1 MPATTYPS
9 RRLATWFLVGVLVL
23 TLGVSMGG
31 TMPVV
36 AQNQPRTTVGRVT
49 LVAEPGSGI
58 DIDQIAAAHGDT
70 ITTAWPQLTALFGT
84 EPSLPLTITFVNA
97 TNPEMLAGLRW
108 VTDEAWVSPNGA
120 TAVIVAGP
128 FLALTPIEAGNV
140 LRNVTSRGFIHD
152 ASGGNIPP
160 GLMDGIARYIETPV
174 VARQA
179 RLGSLVQGL
188 DQAGTVPGWD
198 PIMRGAVPGLSQ
210 EVRTATAYAVTAF
223 LVDRYGVAQLRGFV
237 RGFADTPDWGEN
249 ATIVYGQ
256 AASDLESAWA
266 QFLPRWFASGWRENA
281 VSAFDLSRAEALF
294 ARGAYEAAAAEAER
308 SQRLFLDLDDQV
320 GLSQVETLLALC
332 AIGLQ
337 ADSIMTETQ
346 AALESHDYETALLLL
361 GNAED
366 LYALLPEE
374 HRPGGIIDEYRRLA
388 ETGLAANAD
397 LAEANRL
404 QNDWLQVTT
413 ARDQAIAAGNGYAY
427 LGNGDGRAA
436 AEAVVDGI
444 DTRIRRMVFVLS
456 ALVVALAAWLATW
469 TWLHA
474 PGRLHWP
481 AREAVQ
487 RPWGASEGGD

>member
-9 RRLATWFLVGVLVL
+9 RRLATCLLVGTIAVMFAARV
-23 TLGVSMGG
+23 GAPA
-31 TMPVV
+31 PVA
-36 AQNQPRTTVGRVT
+36 AQDEARTTVGRVT
-49 LVAEPGSGI
+49 LVAEAGSGI
-58 DIDQIAAAHGDT
+58 DVEQIAAAQGDA

-84 EPSLPLTITFVNA
+84 EPSLPLTISFVNA

-108 VTDEAWVSPNGA
+108 VTDHAWVSANGA
-120 TAVIVAGP
+120 TAVIVAGQ
-128 FLALTPIEAGNV
+128 FMALTPIEAGNV
-140 LRNVTSRGFIHD
+140 LRNVTSRGFIHA
-152 ASGGNIPP
+152 ASGGNVSP
-160 GLMDGIARYIETPV
+160 GLMDGIARYVETPV

-188 DQAGTVPGWD
+188 DQSGALPAWD
-198 PIMRGAVPGLSQ
+198 PIMQGAAPGLTP

-223 LVDRYGVAQLRGFV
+223 LVDRYGVAGMREFV
-237 RGFADTPDWGEN
+237 GGFATTPDWREN

-256 AASDLESAWA
+256 AAADLESAWT

-294 ARGAYEAAAAEAER
+294 SRGAYEAAASEAER
-308 SQRLFLDLDDQV
+308 SQRLFLDLDDQI

-332 AIGLQ
+332 AVGLQ
-337 ADSIMTETQ
+337 ADSIMADTQ
-346 AALESHDYETALLLL
+346 AALERHDYETALLLL
-361 GNAED
+361 TNAED

-374 HRPGGIIDEYRRLA
+374 HRPAAIIDEYRRLA
-388 ETGLAANAD
+388 ETGITANAD
-397 LAEANRL
+397 LAEASRL

-413 ARDQAIAAGNGYAY
+413 ARDHAIAAGNGYAY
-427 LGNGDGRAA
+427 LGNADGQSAA
-436 AEAVVDGI
+436 AAVVDGI
-444 DTRIRRMVFVLS
+444 DTRIRRMVFILS
-456 ALVVALAAWLATW
+456 ALVVALAAWLAVW

-487 RPWGASEGGD
+487 RRWRASEGGD